1 MQNVRMCPIV
11 CLVASDYHL
20 LDILKAQV
28 PRPSGDLE
36 DAYYARELQ
45 SWVYLYLILTSG

>member
-28 PRPSGDLE
+28 PGDLE